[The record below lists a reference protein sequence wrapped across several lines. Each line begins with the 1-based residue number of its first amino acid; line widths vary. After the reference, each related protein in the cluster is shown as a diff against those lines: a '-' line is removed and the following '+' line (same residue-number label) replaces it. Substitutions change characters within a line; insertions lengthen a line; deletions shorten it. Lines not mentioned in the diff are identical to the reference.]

1 MFAERMKELREF
13 TEPRLK
19 QEELGKILNMSQR
32 KISRLETGAVNP
44 TPEEIVKICKFY
56 KVSADYILG
65 ITNDINK
72 K

>member
-19 QEELGKILNMSQR
+19 QEDLGKLLNMSQR

-65 ITNDINK
+65 LSNDINK
-72 K
+72 